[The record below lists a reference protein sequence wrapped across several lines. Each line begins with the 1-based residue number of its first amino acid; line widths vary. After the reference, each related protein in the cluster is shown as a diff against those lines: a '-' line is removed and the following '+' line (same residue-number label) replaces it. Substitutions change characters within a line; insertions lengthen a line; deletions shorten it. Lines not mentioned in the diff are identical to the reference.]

1 MNRSDEILRVL
12 GRIEGELKAQGVQI
26 SNGLAEI
33 RALSERVRTIE
44 FRHAWLGGAWAVLA
58 AACAYLFRVG
68 GRSAFLSDVLPSLT
82 ARLFRRI
89 VVAPIQ
95 LAKHLVHRQ

>member
-1 MNRSDEILRVL
+1 MNRSDEILRAL

-44 FRHAWLGGAWAVLA
+44 FRNAWWGGAWAINLTNLTGGLGE
-58 AACAYLFRVG
+58 CFRHQG
-68 GRSAFLSDVLPSLT
+68 SLKGPSLSSK
-82 ARLFRRI
+82 RLNPSASTSQKI
-89 VVAPIQ
+89 GGQ
-95 LAKHLVHRQ
+95 S

>member
-1 MNRSDEILRVL
+1 VSAVNKSDEILRAL

-44 FRHAWLGGAWAVLA
+44 SRHAWLGGAWAGLA
-58 AACAYLFRVG
+58 TVCAYLFR
-68 GRSAFLSDVLPSLT
+68 RAL
-82 ARLFRRI
+82 RLAHIF
-89 VVAPIQ
+89 
-95 LAKHLVHRQ
+95 

>member
-1 MNRSDEILRVL
+1 MNKSDEILRAL

-44 FRHAWLGGAWAVLA
+44 FRNAWLGGAWAGLA
-58 AACAYLFRVG
+58 TVCAYLFR
-68 GRSAFLSDVLPSLT
+68 RAL
-82 ARLFRRI
+82 RLAHIF
-89 VVAPIQ
+89 
-95 LAKHLVHRQ
+95 

>member
-1 MNRSDEILRVL
+1 MNRSDEILRAL

-44 FRHAWLGGAWAVLA
+44 FRNFHLRNS
-58 AACAYLFRVG
+58 RV
-68 GRSAFLSDVLPSLT
+68 RP
-82 ARLFRRI
+82 
-89 VVAPIQ
+89 
-95 LAKHLVHRQ
+95 

>member
-1 MNRSDEILRVL
+1 MNRSDEILRAL

-44 FRHAWLGGAWAVLA
+44 FRNAWWGGAWAMLG
-58 AACAYLFRVG
+58 AACTYLLRV
-68 GRSAFLSDVLPSLT
+68 AL
-82 ARLFRRI
+82 RLAHIF
-89 VVAPIQ
+89 
-95 LAKHLVHRQ
+95 

>member
-1 MNRSDEILRVL
+1 MNRSDEILRAL
-12 GRIEGELKAQGVQI
+12 GPIEGELKAQGVQI

-58 AACAYLFRVG
+58 AACAYLFR
-68 GRSAFLSDVLPSLT
+68 RAL
-82 ARLFRRI
+82 RLAHIF
-89 VVAPIQ
+89 
-95 LAKHLVHRQ
+95 